1 MPTISMFYGIIIRMY
16 ANDHEPKHFH
26 ALYQGNEA
34 TFDFNGDIRQGVMP
48 NKQRKIISAWA
59 QIHTDE
65 LEANWVLS
73 QNKEELFRI
82 DSLR

>member
-1 MPTISMFYGIIIRMY
+1 
-16 ANDHEPKHFH
+16 
-26 ALYQGNEA
+26 
-34 TFDFNGDIRQGVMP
+34 MP

-73 QNKEELFRI
+73 QDKEELFRI